1 MKDQKRFKITLI
13 KVIFIK
19 SLVIE
24 CILNDTLLEAVWRYA
39 RQTLSPKIDVCKSKT
54 LVIQ

>member
-24 CILNDTLLEAVWRYA
+24 CILKARIEAEWRYA
-39 RQTLSPKIDVCKSKT
+39 SKTLSPKVDVFKSKT

>member
-13 KVIFIK
+13 KVILIK
-19 SLVIE
+19 SIVIE
-24 CILNDTLLEAVWRYA
+24 CILNDIGAEWRYA
-39 RQTLSPKIDVCKSKT
+39 SKTLSPKIDLCKSKT